1 MEVASNMALEA
12 VLMIALAVIV
22 LVFSIKKL
30 VKDWR
35 LSDAGDSVMQLM
47 HKELERMSAQ
57 NTVLSTELNKLQQEI
72 IQLNTEL
79 RRLCIENDKLQT
91 EVVALTNELNAFKKI
106 AAVRKI
112 KVTPNATS

>member
-1 MEVASNMALEA
+1 MEANSAVAVDAI
-12 VLMIALAVIV
+12 LMIALAVIV
-22 LVFSIKKL
+22 LVFGIKKL

-35 LSDAGDSVMQLM
+35 LSDTGDGIMQLM

-72 IQLNTEL
+72 IQLNAEL
-79 RRLCIENDKLQT
+79 RKLCVENDKLQT
-91 EVVALTNELNAFKKI
+91 EVIALTNELNAFKKI

-112 KVTPNATS
+112 KVPTNAAS